1 MNVLLKRIPL
11 KAVFLAELGVALLIL
26 PLLVQGQGQAPAPAQ
41 GAAGPAAGQGR
52 GGRGGGARGAAPAA
66 DGAGVAANR
75 GGGRGGARGGV
86 GTTPAPTSPVT
97 GNAANGKTLYYQY
110 TCYGCHGFNGETG
123 RAFVGN
129 WGNLQTEAGFIAF
142 LRLRGDKASPTPA
155 TSMPN
160 FPENTLSDKQA
171 KDIYAYIRT
180 FKSNSPEVKDIP
192 TLNAIV
198 AGASRPYKP

>member
-1 MNVLLKRIPL
+1 MLKRIS
-11 KAVFLAELGVALLIL
+11 FQLA
-26 PLLVQGQGQAPAPAQ
+26 LVLMIFPIIAIYAQTPAAGGQAPAAT
-41 GAAGPAAGQGR
+41 GGEAR
-52 GGRGGGARGAAPAA
+52 GGRGGAGARG
-66 DGAGVAANR
+66 GANQ
-75 GGGRGGARGGV
+75 GGGRGARGGV

-97 GNAANGKTLYYQY
+97 GNAVAGKKLYFDYS
-110 TCYGCHGFNGETG
+110 CYGCHGYNGETG

-142 LRLRGDKASPTPA
+142 LRLRGDRASMTPA

-160 FPENTLSDKQA
+160 FSENTLSDKQA

-198 AGASRPYKP
+198 SSASRPYKP

>member
-1 MNVLLKRIPL
+1 MKSIRKVSLVFCLVAGF
-11 KAVFLAELGVALLIL
+11 AVAA
-26 PLLVQGQGQAPAPAQ
+26 QGQTPEAGQA
-41 GAAGPAAGQGR
+41 R
-52 GGRGGGARGAAPAA
+52 GGRGGNAGAAGARG
-66 DGAGVAANR
+66 G
-75 GGGRGGARGGV
+75 RGGV

-97 GNAANGKTLYYQY
+97 GNAVEGKKLYFSYS
-110 TCYGCHGFNGETG
+110 CYSCHGYNGETG
-123 RAFVGN
+123 RAFVGT

-142 LRLRGDKASPTPA
+142 LRLRADRAPEQPA

-160 FPENTLSDKQA
+160 FPEKTLSDKQA

-198 AGASRPYKP
+198 NAASRPYKP

>member
-1 MNVLLKRIPL
+1 MTSKKIFVTGLMIIGASVWAPSIAPATLRAQAPS
-11 KAVFLAELGVALLIL
+11 AT
-26 PLLVQGQGQAPAPAQ
+26 QAPAAEGQ
-41 GAAGPAAGQGR
+41 AARGAR
-52 GGRGGGARGAAPAA
+52 GGRGGANAGANAAP
-66 DGAGVAANR
+66 
-75 GGGRGGARGGV
+75 GGRGGARGGV
-86 GTTPAPTSPVT
+86 GTTPPPTSPVT
-97 GNAANGKTLYYQY
+97 GSAVEGKKLYYDY
-110 TCYGCHGFNGETG
+110 SCYACHGYNGETG

-142 LRLRGDKASPTPA
+142 LRLRGDRASATPA

-160 FPENTLSDKQA
+160 FPANTLSDKKA

-198 AGASRPYKP
+198 NASSRPYKP

>member
-1 MNVLLKRIPL
+1 MKVLLKRIPI
-11 KAVFLAELGVALLIL
+11 LLLL
-26 PLLVQGQGQAPAPAQ
+26 PLLLQGQAPNPAPA
-41 GAAGPAAGQGR
+41 QGR
-52 GGRGGGARGAAPAA
+52 GGRGG
-66 DGAGVAANR
+66 
-75 GGGRGGARGGV
+75 GGARGGV

-97 GNAANGKTLYYQY
+97 GNAVNGKKLYFDY

-123 RAFVGN
+123 RAFVGA

-142 LRLRGDKASPTPA
+142 LRLRGDRASGTPA

-160 FPENTLSDKQA
+160 FPESTLGDKQA

-180 FKSNSPEVKDIP
+180 FKSNSPEAKDIP

-198 AGASRPYKP
+198 NAASKPYKP

>member
-1 MNVLLKRIPL
+1 MNVYLRTVPLL
-11 KAVFLAELGVALLIL
+11 LLL
-26 PLLVQGQGQAPAPAQ
+26 PLLIQGQAPAPAPAQ
-41 GAAGPAAGQGR
+41 GGTPAAGQGR
-52 GGRGGGARGAAPAA
+52 GRGGGARGAA
-66 DGAGVAANR
+66 AGQGQTANAR

-86 GTTPAPTSPVT
+86 GTTPPPTSPVT
-97 GNAANGKTLYYQY
+97 GNAANGKKLYYDY
-110 TCYGCHGFNGETG
+110 SCYGCHGFNGETG

-142 LRLRGDKASPTPA
+142 LRLRGDRASSTPA

-160 FPENTLSDKQA
+160 FPESTLSDKQA

-180 FKSNSPEVKDIP
+180 FKSNSPELKNIP

-198 AGASRPYKP
+198 DAASRPYKP

>member
-1 MNVLLKRIPL
+1 MKSSRTVLVTATLA
-11 KAVFLAELGVALLIL
+11 AVL
-26 PLLVQGQGQAPAPAQ
+26 PLIVYGQAPARGAQ
-41 GAAGPAAGQGR
+41 TPETGQPAGQAAEGGR
-52 GGRGGGARGAAPAA
+52 GGRGGGGGGAA
-66 DGAGVAANR
+66 
-75 GGGRGGARGGV
+75 GARGGRGAV

-97 GNAANGKTLYYQY
+97 GNVAEGKKLYFNYS
-110 TCYGCHGFNGETG
+110 CYSCHGYNGETG
-123 RAFVGN
+123 ARAFVGN

-142 LRLRGDKASPTPA
+142 LRLRADRASMTPS

-160 FPENTLSDKQA
+160 FPEKTLSDKQA

-198 AGASRPYKP
+198 NAASRPYKP

>member
-1 MNVLLKRIPL
+1 MNVYKKISLPVVV
-11 KAVFLAELGVALLIL
+11 AVELGLALLIF
-26 PLLVQGQGQAPAPAQ
+26 PFVTMYAQAPAAGGQAPAATT
-41 GAAGPAAGQGR
+41 GGEAR
-52 GGRGGGARGAAPAA
+52 GGRGAGGRGGANQG
-66 DGAGVAANR
+66 
-75 GGGRGGARGGV
+75 GGGRGARGGV
-86 GTTPAPTSPVT
+86 GTNPAPTSPVT
-97 GNAANGKTLYYQY
+97 GNAVAGKKLYFDY

-142 LRLRGDKASPTPA
+142 LRLRGDRASMTPA

-160 FPENTLSDKQA
+160 YPVDTLSDKQA

-198 AGASRPYKP
+198 NAASRPYKP

>member
-1 MNVLLKRIPL
+1 MKSSRTVLVTATFA
-11 KAVFLAELGVALLIL
+11 AVF
-26 PLLVQGQGQAPAPAQ
+26 PLMIAYAQAPARGAQ
-41 GAAGPAAGQGR
+41 TPETGEPAGQTADGGR
-52 GGRGGGARGAAPAA
+52 GGRGGG
-66 DGAGVAANR
+66 
-75 GGGRGGARGGV
+75 GARGGRGTV

-97 GNAANGKTLYYQY
+97 GNVAEGKKLYFNYS
-110 TCYGCHGFNGETG
+110 CYSCHGYNGETG
-123 RAFVGN
+123 ARAFVGS

-142 LRLRGDKASPTPA
+142 LRLRGDRASNTPS

-160 FPENTLSDKQA
+160 FPEKTLSDKQA

-198 AGASRPYKP
+198 NASSRPYKP

>member
-1 MNVLLKRIPL
+1 MRGLLRKIPL
-11 KAVFLAELGVALLIL
+11 LLLL
-26 PLLVQGQGQAPAPAQ
+26 PLLMQGQAPAGRGQAP
-41 GAAGPAAGQGR
+41 AGQEGR
-52 GGRGGGARGAAPAA
+52 GGRGGGG
-66 DGAGVAANR
+66 R
-75 GGGRGGARGGV
+75 GGGGARGAV

-97 GNAANGKTLYYQY
+97 GNATNGKKLYYDY

-142 LRLRGDKASPTPA
+142 LRLRGDRASSTPA
-155 TSMPN
+155 TTMPN

-180 FKSNSPEVKDIP
+180 FKSNSPELKNIP

-198 AGASRPYKP
+198 DSASKPYKP